1 VGPGPPNM
9 RMRIA
14 LVALL
19 LVGLAAPA
27 FADRRSDAK
36 DQVNFGM
43 MVAQKNLWKDAVS
56 RWERAVELDPT
67 YAAAWNDLAI
77 GYEQLG
83 KFDEARKAYEKALA
97 LDPGNQFIRNNY
109 DQFRDVYDRQNRRI
123 RR

>member
-1 VGPGPPNM
+1 M
-9 RMRIA
+9 
-14 LVALL
+14 
-19 LVGLAAPA
+19 GLAAPA

-43 MVAQKNLWKDAVS
+43 MVAQKKLWKDAVA
-56 RWERAVELDPT
+56 RFEKAVELDPT

-83 KFDEARKAYEKALA
+83 KFDEARKAYEKAMLI
-97 LDPGNQFIRNNY
+97 DPGNQFIRNNY